1 MPPQLGLVCITQST
15 EVRYKTVT
23 RKRLLA
29 LAPHDQRALLD
40 NLYRANIAA
49 FGAALRYCEREGISL

>member
-29 LAPHDQRALLD
+29 LAPHDQRWPQL
-40 NLYRANIAA
+40 RWMPAA
-49 FGAALRYCEREGISL
+49 RFRLIHSRLA